1 MNKLIG
7 VCLVFFAFVLLGC
20 EKDEITYVT
29 NDDLLNKNN
38 ITDVI
43 FIFTQR
49 NVCDCTLTIYHGNRG
64 GKDWFALF
72 DVNSGLLQGEW
83 YGEKWNYNETLFPM
97 MSGESLFSELEND
110 EYAYLCTFPDGRNQI
125 VYLLKGEKVKYGF
138 IWPQNKSFRRMIGGK
153 YLECFDHFLY
163 YDLYDFNG
171 NLIVKNCTSKDSL
184 YTGFVD
190 DKVWIG
196 FYDEEN
202 NFKEIIGE
210 EKFERN
216 RKIHVGYGEYDEF
229 YINYIQIGDWIKT
242 KRGYAFLPCYND
254 ERKQMDVFLICDD
267 KLIFVPLPHYSGRF
281 SNWYEESIIVM
292 GKYILSLN
300 GKEIT
305 EFPRSIAK
313 KEKYEYEPISYGET
327 VGFGGYNYWSD
338 SDFSKI
344 YRHDFVK
351 DNDVWSTKIEKLSGV
366 SNDAK
371 KTMKIL
377 EKKGAIWTYR
387 CNIVYINGSKSQ
399 FDFIIDINTG
409 ELNYI

>member
-1 MNKLIG
+1 MNKLVG

-43 FIFTQR
+43 FIYTER
-49 NVCDCTLTIYHGNRG
+49 DVRDCTLRIYHGNRG

-83 YGEKWNYNETLFPM
+83 YGEKWNYNETLSS
-97 MSGESLFSELEND
+97 MSGESLFSKLKNG
-110 EYAYLCTFPDGRNQI
+110 EYAYFCTFPDGRNQI

-138 IWPQNKSFRRMIGGK
+138 IWPENKSFRSMIGGK
-153 YLECFDHFLY
+153 YLECFDHIL

-229 YINYIQIGDWIKT
+229 YINSIGIGDWIKT
-242 KRGYAFLPCYND
+242 ERGYAFLPDYND
-254 ERKQMDVFLICDD
+254 GRKRMDVFLICDD
-267 KLIFVPLPHYSGRF
+267 KLIFVPLPYYWGRF

-292 GKYILSLN
+292 GKYILFPN
-300 GKEIT
+300 GKVIT
-305 EFPRSIAK
+305 EFSSSIAQ
-313 KEKYEYEPISYGET
+313 KEKYEYEPISYREI
-327 VGFGGYNYWSD
+327 VGFR
-338 SDFSKI
+338 DFNEDPNFSEI
-344 YRHDFVK
+344 CRYDFVK
-351 DNDVWSTKIEKLSGV
+351 DDNVWETDIKKLSGV
-366 SNDAK
+366 SDDAK
-371 KTMKIL
+371 KTMTIL
-377 EKKGAIWTYR
+377 KKKGEIWTYR
-387 CNIVYINGSKSQ
+387 CNIVYIDGSKSQ
-399 FDFIIDINTG
+399 FDFIIDIKTG